1 MKWYKQLYILALAML
16 PMLSVAQ
23 SQKINSYTF
32 GEGYTFSGGD
42 DYRINLRGYVQPY
55 YEFKSYT
62 DEDLNGTFQRF
73 RLRRARLRLTGDAAQ
88 QKIDYRFQIDFSGTS
103 ETGDESAGML
113 MDAWIRYNATK
124 RIRIT
129 VGQKVTPT
137 DNRELLMGS
146 QMLQLIERSRVTSS
160 FGSIREFGVFVDGTF
175 RTKNGMYFKPVV
187 AVTNGDGGNVFTA
200 DHGGLKVGGRLDFL
214 PFGLFTNFGQ
224 YRQGDLVRE
233 LSPKLVMGVTYS
245 HNMGMSSRRGRNSGA
260 ILYLDEDG
268 NEALPDYT
276 KYGFDFMF
284 KFRGFSVLG
293 EFVSASATVPDEI
306 TQRVRNDG
314 TTSENFEIDGEDNVE
329 NYVKN
334 RMMIGQGYNIQMGY
348 IFKNMVSVDA
358 RYCHISA
365 PDYSFLNNGTFYN
378 RPNYYTL
385 GLTKYFGR
393 SYGFKIQG
401 SITYVD
407 CADGSNDFNGLEMAG
422 DEWIGRIMTTFSF

>member
-1 MKWYKQLYILALAML
+1 MKWYKHILIMVLTSL
-16 PMLSVAQ
+16 PILSMAQ
-23 SQKINSYTF
+23 SQKVNSYTF
-32 GEGYTFSGGD
+32 GEGYTFTGGD
-42 DYRINLRGYVQPY
+42 DYRINLRGYVQPM
-55 YEFKSYT
+55 YEFKTYT
-62 DEDLNGTFQRF
+62 DSDLDGVYQRF

-88 QKIDYRFQIDFSGTS
+88 QKIQYRFQMDFSGTS

-113 MDAWIRYNATK
+113 MDAWIQYNVTK
-124 RIRIT
+124 SIGIT

-175 RTKNGMYFKPVV
+175 RTQNGMYFKPVV
-187 AVTNGDGGNVFTA
+187 AVTNGDGANVFTA
-200 DHGGLKVGGRLDFL
+200 DHGGVKVGGRLDFL

-245 HNMGMSSRRGRNSGA
+245 YNMGMSSRRGRNSGA

-268 NEALPDYT
+268 NEVLPDYM

-284 KFRGFSVLG
+284 KFRGFSMLG
-293 EFVSASATVPDEI
+293 EYVNASASVPDEI
-306 TQRVRNDG
+306 TQRVRTDG
-314 TTSENFEIDGEDNVE
+314 TTSTTFEVDGVDDVE
-329 NYVKN
+329 NYIKN

-358 RYCHISA
+358 RYCHILA

-401 SITYVD
+401 SLTYVD
-407 CADGSNDFNGLEMAG
+407 CAEGSNDYTGLEMAG